1 MARREVVEY
10 TDDITGETLSK
21 DQVQTIELSYG
32 GKSYAL
38 DLSHESA
45 LKLAT
50 DLDPWITAARKV
62 PRGSTPRKGASQA
75 DKARNKAI
83 REWAQENGYTV
94 SVRGQIAKDV
104 IEAYDN
110 R

>member
-1 MARREVVEY
+1 VARREVVQY
-10 TDDITGETLSK
+10 TDDITGEPLDADKVST
-21 DQVQTIELSYG
+21 VELSYG
-32 GKSYAL
+32 GKDYVL
-38 DLSHESA
+38 DLSHESS

-50 DLDPWITAARKV
+50 TLDPWITAARKV
-62 PRGSTPRKGASQA
+62 PRSSTPRRGASQA

-83 REWAQENGYTV
+83 REWARENGYEV
-94 SVRGQIAKDV
+94 SARGQIAKDV